1 MKLAKLSQ
9 MSPTIKINQYDK
21 LEKELNKLK
30 FHLRMKRKIY
40 DEDEYLNISD
50 RIRSCEQYFK

>member
-9 MSPTIKINQYDK
+9 MSPTIKISQYDK

-40 DEDEYLNISD
+40 DED
-50 RIRSCEQYFK
+50 